1 MEPTLI
7 AATAA
12 ATAPAQYVSH
22 GGLGELILLAVAA
35 MTILAVVLAL
45 LHSERTLCFEKGLQ
59 RRSEAA
65 MKRVLSDLPAVNV
78 RTSNIQ
84 EALQS
89 VPWVLDHAAG
99 VLLQKFR
106 QHRSLFLDRDERV
119 ATIEYAVEAQPGLR
133 LVRRITRFVAA
144 NILTAAVLLSA
155 AEATRGLLEMAAG
168 GPKQAL
174 LRAIATGCACN
185 GVLLALSI
193 WCSGISQRLE
203 DAERAS
209 LRHAAQVARELSRR
223 VQRSTR
229 SGTLPPVQSA
239 SPATTAHHA
248 RLDRHEPLKEPSNG
262 SPTNKS

>member
-1 MEPTLI
+1 MLT

-12 ATAPAQYVSH
+12 TVSAQYTSH
-22 GGLGELILLAVAA
+22 GGIGELLLLAVAA
-35 MTILAVVLAL
+35 VTILAVVLVL

-59 RRSEAA
+59 RRTEAS
-65 MKRVLSDLPAVNV
+65 MKRVLSDLPEINEH
-78 RTSNIQ
+78 TGNIQ
-84 EALQS
+84 DALQS
-89 VPWVLDHAAG
+89 VPWVLEHAAG
-99 VLLQKFR
+99 ALLQKLH
-106 QHRSLFLDRDERV
+106 QHRSLFQDRDERV
-119 ATIEYAVEAQPGLR
+119 AAIEDAVEAQPGLR
-133 LVRRITRFVAA
+133 LVRRVTRFVAA

-203 DAERAS
+203 DAERAA
-209 LRHAAQVARELSRR
+209 LRHAAQVTRELSRR

-229 SGTLPPVQSA
+229 AGA
-239 SPATTAHHA
+239 SPPLQSPSPARAAHHA
-248 RLDRHEPLKEPSNG
+248 RLGRHEPLKEPNNG
-262 SPTNKS
+262 SSSNKS